1 MNAIP
6 KSLADYNE
14 GDIYKNELITRLYS
28 AKPDYLIFEGN
39 KCGEVT
45 VATENKELRRRC
57 SEIGTRISVITEYL
71 VTKNQKRKFVDQ
83 IGLAFSE
90 AIEGNIEEAQKIL
103 DKLIERIELYKGN
116 LGKFYYLISCLGVV
130 LIAIILSYLLNKY
143 KFIPEIIP
151 HFIIMTYAA
160 IGGFLSTAK
169 DLRKIHI
176 DSSDFGWFQVFYGST
191 RILISMFSGLIIYVL
206 VKSEIVLPNLNHEN
220 NIYVVYILAIAA
232 GFSESMIPNLLKKV
246 EKTNK

>member
-1 MNAIP
+1 MVYKKFSIMNVIP

-169 DLRKIHI
+169 DICC
-176 DSSDFGWFQVFYGST
+176 DWWFFVN
-191 RILISMFSGLIIYVL
+191 
-206 VKSEIVLPNLNHEN
+206 SE
-220 NIYVVYILAIAA
+220 
-232 GFSESMIPNLLKKV
+232 GFKK
-246 EKTNK
+246 NSY